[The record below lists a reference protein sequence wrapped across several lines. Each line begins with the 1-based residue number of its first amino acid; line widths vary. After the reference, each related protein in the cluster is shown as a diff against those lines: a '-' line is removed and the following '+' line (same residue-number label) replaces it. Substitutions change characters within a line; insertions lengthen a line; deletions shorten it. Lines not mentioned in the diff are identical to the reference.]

1 MKCIRLH
8 KACDGV
14 GVCRFL
20 FLGLVL
26 LYLLNGEEIEV
37 DVHNGE
43 RKTVDDSRVL
53 IKEIKELNK
62 RIEKIDQEFNDK
74 QEVVNDY
81 EKLKNDKVNSLE
93 SRIRFMK
100 KKIEG
105 VQKDIATEKKS
116 IDKNKQ
122 QIRKLSKEYNE
133 RNEGLNVGGFLSH
146 FVGNYVTPLLHTI
159 LSFLQSLVRLVWN
172 WILRAKNYLYIKYL
186 EVYTWLQQFDT
197 VVSLEL
203 QFRQIWRQVKSALK
217 PVTDLV
223 SPVITMMRRSAK
235 QWYRAIMSGDMK
247 RVEKVW
253 NRRMKQVSD
262 LELKLRA
269 NPATA
274 QYSQLLTAAIVIA
287 YVVLLLT
294 LLQLCVSLITA
305 VCGFLL
311 RWK

>member
-1 MKCIRLH
+1 M
-8 KACDGV
+8 
-14 GVCRFL
+14 
-20 FLGLVL
+20 
-26 LYLLNGEEIEV
+26 
-37 DVHNGE
+37 
-43 RKTVDDSRVL
+43 
-53 IKEIKELNK
+53 
-62 RIEKIDQEFNDK
+62 
-74 QEVVNDY
+74 NDY

-105 VQKDIATEKKS
+105 VQKDIAAEKKS

-122 QIRKLSKEYNE
+122 QIRKLSKEYDE

-159 LSFLQSLVRLVWN
+159 LSFVQSLYARTYVLKTRVGSVWN

-186 EVYTWLQQFDT
+186 ELYTWLQQFDT

-203 QFRQIWRQVKSALK
+203 QFRQIWRQVKSTLK

-247 RVEKVW
+247 RVEKGVFSLQASCIVW
-253 NRRMKQVSD
+253 NRRVKQVSD

-269 NPATA
+269 NPTTA

-287 YVVLLLT
+287 YVLLLLT

-311 RWK
+311 RWKLRVCFLVHVAIQRSRISGGAE

>member
-1 MKCIRLH
+1 M
-8 KACDGV
+8 
-14 GVCRFL
+14 
-20 FLGLVL
+20 
-26 LYLLNGEEIEV
+26 
-37 DVHNGE
+37 
-43 RKTVDDSRVL
+43 
-53 IKEIKELNK
+53 
-62 RIEKIDQEFNDK
+62 
-74 QEVVNDY
+74 NDY

-122 QIRKLSKEYNE
+122 QIRKLSKD
-133 RNEGLNVGGFLSH
+133 
-146 FVGNYVTPLLHTI
+146 YVTPLLHTI
-159 LSFLQSLVRLVWN
+159 LSFVQSLYAIVSVLKPRVRLVWN

-197 VVSLEL
+197 VVFLEL

-247 RVEKVW
+247 RVEKGAL
-253 NRRMKQVSD
+253 S
-262 LELKLRA
+262 L
-269 NPATA
+269 PA
-274 QYSQLLTAAIVIA
+274 
-287 YVVLLLT
+287 
-294 LLQLCVSLITA
+294 
-305 VCGFLL
+305 
-311 RWK
+311 

>member
-1 MKCIRLH
+1 M
-8 KACDGV
+8 
-14 GVCRFL
+14 
-20 FLGLVL
+20 
-26 LYLLNGEEIEV
+26 
-37 DVHNGE
+37 
-43 RKTVDDSRVL
+43 
-53 IKEIKELNK
+53 
-62 RIEKIDQEFNDK
+62 
-74 QEVVNDY
+74 NDY
-81 EKLKNDKVNSLE
+81 EKLKNNKVNSLE

-159 LSFLQSLVRLVWN
+159 LSFVQSLYAIVSVLKPRVRLVWN

-247 RVEKVW
+247 RVEKGAL
-253 NRRMKQVSD
+253 S
-262 LELKLRA
+262 L
-269 NPATA
+269 PA
-274 QYSQLLTAAIVIA
+274 
-287 YVVLLLT
+287 
-294 LLQLCVSLITA
+294 
-305 VCGFLL
+305 
-311 RWK
+311 